1 LQLEGGQFCPQPA
14 FSLPP
19 AAYALECCHSMTR
32 SNRKD
37 LEQKSHSPIDRE
49 AERDLPVLLIEVADA
64 VRECCLID
72 GFSEL
77 LLKEHGWAA
86 NLHPTISDSARA
98 LTI

>member
-1 LQLEGGQFCPQPA
+1 
-14 FSLPP
+14 
-19 AAYALECCHSMTR
+19 
-32 SNRKD
+32 
-37 LEQKSHSPIDRE
+37 
-49 AERDLPVLLIEVADA
+49 
-64 VRECCLID
+64 LID